1 MDMLYWLIVIFH
13 GAVGLRMIDGI
24 RYATVIMVGPIFFS
38 GENVMF
44 SKTVIVAVC
53 VASATWFAAPAIA
66 QDPKRAAEL
75 VDKYFAPAD
84 RDVGGTV
91 IDLHLMTGDW
101 DFITL
106 FPMSG
111 GPADLTYTTSP
122 DDVRWMTA
130 LGKRA
135 GGMEAAKKLTDEWD
149 TLVAKHEW
157 HVGHTHNA
165 PK

>member
-1 MDMLYWLIVIFH
+1 
-13 GAVGLRMIDGI
+13 MISKS
-24 RYATVIMVGPIFFS
+24 TV
-38 GENVMF
+38 
-44 SKTVIVAVC
+44 VAVC
-53 VASATWFAAPAIA
+53 VASAALFTVPAFA
-66 QDPKRAAEL
+66 QDLKVEREENVKYYRVEMVKFDHGKRARAAEL

-130 LGKRA
+130 LRKRA
-135 GGMEAAKKLTDEWD
+135 GSAEAAKKLTDEWD
-149 TLVAKHEW
+149 TLVAKREW

>member
-1 MDMLYWLIVIFH
+1 
-13 GAVGLRMIDGI
+13 MI
-24 RYATVIMVGPIFFS
+24 
-38 GENVMF
+38 
-44 SKTVIVAVC
+44 SKTFAVAVC
-53 VASATWFAAPAIA
+53 VASATVFTASAPVVA
-66 QDPKRAAEL
+66 QELKVEREENVTYYRVEMVKFHHSKRPRAAEI

-84 RDVGGTV
+84 REIGGKV
-91 IDLHLMTGDW
+91 LDLHLMTGDW

-130 LGKRA
+130 LRKRA
-135 GGMEAAKKLTDEWD
+135 GGAEAAKKLTDEWD
-149 TLVAKHEW
+149 TLVAKREW
-157 HVGHTHNA
+157 HVGHTHNP

>member
-1 MDMLYWLIVIFH
+1 MSIRKTIVSVCLASSF
-13 GAVGLRMIDGI
+13 AFALPVTAQEMKAERE
-24 RYATVIMVGPIFFS
+24 
-38 GENVMF
+38 ENVSYYRVEMVKF
-44 SKTVIVAVC
+44 HHG
-53 VASATWFAAPAIA
+53 
-66 QDPKRAAEL
+66 KRPRGAEL

-122 DDVRWMTA
+122 DEVRWLTA

-135 GGMEAAKKLTDEWD
+135 GGTAAAKKLTDEWD
-149 TLVAKHEW
+149 TLVAKREW